1 MSYMQFFVLVLMM
14 QVAFV
19 IAEFIIS
26 NFVAVIQFDR

>member
-19 IAEFIIS
+19 IVEFIIS